1 MIQFMRSTSS
11 AAASQAPLL
20 QAGQPFY
27 ETDTHKLKIG
37 DGSTAWNDLPY
48 IGGSGSSSDLSSASF
63 GRVVT
68 VGASGA
74 GYTADEVDY
83 LCDGISDQLEI
94 NLALQDLIVDGKG
107 GTVLLRAGTYEIDG
121 TIHMNGEN
129 VTLSGEH
136 WGTIISGWGDRSTTY
151 GGTMITCLRQLETEN
166 VLPRTRRIA
175 NLSIV
180 SDQRISRLE
189 LDSCILDR
197 VYIDAASENGV
208 DGRGYGVSVDHGDI
222 EYSHCFFKNC
232 FNVVTLKDYSSIH
245 DCTFMNCERCVS
257 YGGEYSDCSNNV
269 FIDCSA
275 VAYQS
280 DGNNSFSFNKCANCS
295 DVNFQNSNDSSF
307 IMIGNIINS
316 TSSTLGDSGVRTTGI
331 IIGNAIS
338 GYAPGLTIQY
348 SGSNFT
354 AEPTAIIG
362 NYVNSKTGVGYDF
375 EGNIKNIVFANN
387 IYRSGSDIQLP
398 SQTNNSIVEQNLNRI
413 S

>member
-27 ETDTHKLKIG
+27 EIDTHKLKIG

-48 IGGSGSSSDLSSASF
+48 IGGSGSTSVSSKNHGKIL
-63 GRVVT
+63 VVGT
-68 VGASGA
+68 STA
-74 GYTADEVDY
+74 GHTADEVDF
-83 LCDGISDQLEI
+83 LCDGVSDQVEI
-94 NLALQDLIVDGKG
+94 QQALNTVVSVGA
-107 GTVLLRAGTYEIDG
+107 GTVLLLNGTYTFDDTVYINH
-121 TIHMNGEN
+121 TN
-129 VTLSGEH
+129 VTLMGESQAVVLT
-136 WGTIISGWGDRSTTY
+136 GTGDSTTTY
-151 GGTMITCLRQLETEN
+151 GGTMIECLRQDETSA
-166 VLPRTRRIA
+166 LPRRARKIA

-180 SDQRISRLE
+180 SDQRIARL
-189 LDSCILDR
+189 DIQDCILDH
-197 VYIDAASENGV
+197 VYIDGASENGN
-208 DGRGYGVSVDHGDI
+208 DGRGYATNSDYGNV
-222 EYSHCFFKNC
+222 EYTNCYFENC
-232 FNVVTLKDYSSIH
+232 FMCVQLENYSAVH
-245 DCTFMNCERCVS
+245 DCMFVNCERCIT

-280 DGNNSFSFNKCANCS
+280 DGNNSFSFNKCVNCFE
-295 DVNFQNSNDSSF
+295 VNFQNSNDSSF

-316 TSSTLGDSGVRTTGI
+316 TNSTLEDSGVRTTGI

-338 GYAPGLTIQY
+338 GYAPGLTIQF

-375 EGNIKNIVFANN
+375 EGNIKNIVFTNN
-387 IYRSGSDIQLP
+387 IYRSGSDMQLP